1 MPDNNVGKKL
11 VLARYGQSR
20 EDAIDNVLKLED
32 SPRPDV
38 TELQAHDVLV
48 SVRSASVSFID
59 LLMMSGQ
66 YQTML
71 PLPCVPGM
79 EYAGVVL
86 EVGSE
91 VDPNK
96 AAVGD
101 RVLSDFLITGPRS
114 LGSDQAQGG
123 WQSYAV
129 APDNGVHRIPEGLT
143 FDQACNL
150 LLNYET
156 PYYAYINRAK
166 LQPGETVLITGAS
179 GAAGMAAIQLAT
191 ILGATVIATGRSDE
205 KLAQVKTF
213 GADHVINT
221 SPRNGEAGV
230 PKFRDDVKALTG
242 GRGVEVVFDTV
253 GGDVSQESLRSLAF
267 GGRMVIV
274 GWAGNTAAAQGGAS

>member
-1 MPDNNVGKKL
+1 VTKL
-11 VLARYGQSR
+11 Q
-20 EDAIDNVLKLED
+20 
-32 SPRPDV
+32 P
-38 TELQAHDVLV
+38 HDVLV
-48 SVRSASVSFID
+48 GVRSASVSFID

-79 EYAGVVL
+79 EYEGVVL
-86 EVGSE
+86 GVGSE

-101 RVLSDFLITGPRS
+101 RVLSDFIVIGPRS
-114 LGSDQAQGG
+114 LGAYQAQGG

-166 LQPGETVLITGAS
+166 LQADETVLITGAS
-179 GAAGMAAIQLAT
+179 GAAGMAAIQVAK

-205 KLAQVKTF
+205 KLAQVKAF

-230 PKFRDDVKALTG
+230 PKFRDDMKTLTG

-253 GGDVSQESLRSLAF
+253 GGPRSRKRACGHWLSEAGWGGKHHRGARWRKTRLGQRGSASDEHHADEGSLCHGLAHGHSF
-267 GGRMVIV
+267 RP
-274 GWAGNTAAAQGGAS
+274 